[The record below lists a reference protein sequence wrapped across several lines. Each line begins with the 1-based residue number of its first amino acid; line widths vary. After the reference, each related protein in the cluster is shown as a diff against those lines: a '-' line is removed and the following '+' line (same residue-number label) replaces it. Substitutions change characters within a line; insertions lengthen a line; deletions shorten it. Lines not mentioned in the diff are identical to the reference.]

1 MQRDSQQPQSAWYW
15 VKVGAAPWEPS
26 TLSSDG
32 HPNLVKNG
40 KTYELGPRIP
50 TPDEPWQSVPTQA
63 DANMLEA
70 TGYETSPEADGAW
83 QDVLAAT
90 PEP

>member
-1 MQRDSQQPQSAWYW
+1 MYSEDETRPYGWYW

-50 TPDEPWQSVPTQA
+50 TPDEKWQNVPTNMTLEMLSVSGHENSY
-63 DANMLEA
+63 DAA
-70 TGYETSPEADGAW
+70 GAW
-83 QDVLAAT
+83 QDMLAAAPT
-90 PEP
+90 P